1 MGEAEVGRVADLRL
15 VLLPVRSH
23 AVMQSYALMRRIFA
37 QTRITAWIWTDQ
49 NGSKGQAADRSGRAA
64 GSGTRHARHRT
75 FEAAGEEYQVAQA
88 HEDPAHAY
96 DESGHIQ
103 VRPQPDGQ

>member
-1 MGEAEVGRVADLRL
+1 MADLRL

-49 NGSKGQAADRSGRAA
+49 NGSKGQAADLESTRGWFRHPSSAA
-64 GSGTRHARHRT
+64 
-75 FEAAGEEYQVAQA
+75 
-88 HEDPAHAY
+88 
-96 DESGHIQ
+96 
-103 VRPQPDGQ
+103 PDV